1 MEDHLKS
8 VSDIDAKNPNSLLA
22 NLYYC
27 GKIGSWG
34 IDANFDYYSLSDKKN
49 DRVGETSVR
58 DTRTVESVTENSN
71 HLFAARLVADRALW
85 LGNLKLGGELTAVR
99 RSNEYAIS
107 GVETMGGRTSNV
119 REQTYAAF
127 ADYGLMIPRAGM
139 LTLGIRYEH
148 VNLRFN
154 DFIVKKVT
162 REGSRVTFWYLEC
175 FLLMSCYRGLVGFG
189 EGVVDGTVYVV
200 VEWLCGAE
208 DFGEAMGETWGSN
221 EVIVNVGNEAVVFQA
236 HKVGVRGICRVA
248 FGHFLQCTVHVDG
261 ESAVGSFEHLFG
273 ELFPAFADVF
283 AENRDYGRIVAVV
296 ARRKHV
302 GVRVGV
308 AFAGAEVEVVACVHR
323 LLSAWAEEYPEVGF
337 IWSLVG

>member
-1 MEDHLKS
+1 MSGSFNLSDAQALKYGNNNLATSLNLNYRKSAVDVFGGISLNNDYLEYYRSDMEINTYGVTAVHTQRGSFISQQKFARMHFNAGVNRQISDNSSMGAKLERGVWLKNYFRLTTEQDIERDGVMEDHLKS
-8 VSDIDAKNPNSLLA
+8 VSDIDAKNPNLLLA

-27 GKIGSWG
+27 GKIGLWG
-34 IDANFDYYSLSDKKN
+34 IDANLDYYSLSDKKN

-58 DTRTVESVTENSN
+58 DTRTVEPVTENSN

-107 GVETMGGRTSNV
+107 RVETMGGRTSNV

-162 REGSRVTFWYLEC
+162 RKGSRVTFLYLEC
-175 FLLMSCYRGLVGFG
+175 FLLMSCYRGLAGFG
-189 EGVVDGTVYVV
+189 EGVVDGTVYIVD
-200 VEWLCGAE
+200 EWLGGA
-208 DFGEAMGETWGSN
+208 
-221 EVIVNVGNEAVVFQA
+221 
-236 HKVGVRGICRVA
+236 K
-248 FGHFLQCTVHVDG
+248 
-261 ESAVGSFEHLFG
+261 
-273 ELFPAFADVF
+273 
-283 AENRDYGRIVAVV
+283 
-296 ARRKHV
+296 
-302 GVRVGV
+302 
-308 AFAGAEVEVVACVHR
+308 
-323 LLSAWAEEYPEVGF
+323 
-337 IWSLVG
+337 